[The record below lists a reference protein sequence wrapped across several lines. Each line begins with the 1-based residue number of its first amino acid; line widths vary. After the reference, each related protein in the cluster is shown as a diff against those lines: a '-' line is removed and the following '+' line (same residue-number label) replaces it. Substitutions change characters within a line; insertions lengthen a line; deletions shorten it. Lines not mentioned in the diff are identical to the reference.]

1 MESFTSAIT
10 RWLGMT
16 LLAGAVAFSG
26 ETRLRASN
34 HLDSPTAIANPQA
47 DIGDVY
53 AWMTADAS
61 HLNLVMTVVGHTFS
75 DRLQYSFHID
85 SGKQFGKTTARTS
98 IVCRFPAASDADCR
112 LGNSDEVRGDARNPA
127 GFEGNRHLFR
137 VFAGL
142 RDDPFF
148 NNVRGT
154 RAAYQVAAVALKGGA
169 LTDAA
174 GCPNFDAATTQA
186 ILYQWRHTDGGPGKN
201 FLAGW
206 MASALVI
213 SVDVTAVNRG
223 GKLLAVWGDTS
234 SAERRLNREGR
245 PMSENALLGLLES
258 DDVADSLKE
267 EYNALTPAT
276 SGKFIPEMQRALA
289 LYDGFDGKCGNQL
302 LANPQAPP
310 ATRYRALATVLAD
323 DRLWINSASGVCT
336 QLFAVEL
343 ASLAGERALAN
354 DCGGRTPLYNAA
366 NVWRAL
372 MVSGTTD
379 FDDGLRH
386 DDHEHSVTV
395 FPFLAPPG
403 LPPTDGAKSDGYRE

>member
-1 MESFTSAIT
+1 MDSFTAAI
-10 RWLGMT
+10 RWWLAMT
-16 LLAGAVAFSG
+16 LVTGAVAFSG
-26 ETRLRASN
+26 ATRLRASN

-53 AWMTADAS
+53 AWMTPDAS

-75 DRLQYSFHID
+75 DRLQYGFHID
-85 SGKQFGKTTARTS
+85 SGKQFGKTTATTS
-98 IVCRFPAASDADCR
+98 IVCRFPGSRNADCR
-112 LGNSDEVRGDARNPA
+112 LGNADEARGDASTPA
-127 GFEGNRHLFR
+127 GLEGNKHLFR

-154 RAAYQVAAVALKGGA
+154 RAAYQVAAGALKSGA
-169 LTDAA
+169 VIDAA
-174 GCPNFDAATTQA
+174 GCPNFDEATTQA
-186 ILYQWRHTDGGPGKN
+186 ILYQWRHSDGGPGKN

-206 MASALVI
+206 LASALVI
-213 SVDVTAVNRG
+213 SVDVTALNKG

-245 PMSENALLGLLES
+245 PMSANALLGLLQP

-267 EYNALTPAT
+267 EYNARTPAT

-302 LANPQAPP
+302 LADPQAPP
-310 ATRYRALATVLAD
+310 AARYRALAAVLAD

-343 ASLAGERALAN
+343 ASLAGHSALAT
-354 DCGGRTPLYNAA
+354 DCGGRTPLYDAA

-372 MVSGTTD
+372 MVNGTTD

-386 DDHEHSVTV
+386 DDHEHSATV

-403 LPPTDGAKSDGYRE
+403 LPTAGTESDGYRE

>member
-1 MESFTSAIT
+1 MDSFTSAMT
-10 RWLGMT
+10 RWLSLT
-16 LLAGAVAFSG
+16 LLAGAVAFIG
-26 ETRLRASN
+26 EPCLRASN

-47 DIGDVY
+47 DIGDIY
-53 AWMTADAS
+53 AWMTSDAS

-75 DRLQYSFHID
+75 DRLQYGFHID
-85 SGKQFGKTTARTS
+85 SGKQFGKTTASTA
-98 IVCRFPAASDADCR
+98 IVCRFFAASDADCR
-112 LGNSDEVRGDARNPA
+112 LGNADAVRGDASNPA
-127 GFEGNRHLFR
+127 GLEGNNHLFR

-154 RAAYQVAAVALKGGA
+154 RAAYQVAAGALKSGA
-169 LTDAA
+169 VVDAA
-174 GCPNFDAATTQA
+174 GCPNFDEATTQA

-213 SVDVTAVNRG
+213 SVDVAAINQG
-223 GKLLAVWGDTS
+223 GRLLAVWGDTS

-245 PMSENALLGLLES
+245 PMSENALLGLLEP
-258 DDVADSLKE
+258 DDVGDRLKE

-276 SGKFIPEMQRALA
+276 SRKFIPEMQRALA
-289 LYDGFDGKCGNQL
+289 IYDGFDGRCGNQL

-310 ATRYRALATVLAD
+310 AVRYRALATVLAD

-343 ASLAGERALAN
+343 ASLAGRNALAN

-372 MVSGTTD
+372 MVNGTTQ

-386 DDHEHSVTV
+386 DDREHSATD

-403 LPPTDGAKSDGYRE
+403 RPGDGTKSGGYRE